1 MIWIIGGTKDGRDI
15 LEKLVSVKNKKDIL
29 VSTATSYGGELLKKY
44 TLDSKKNIQVICKK
58 LDEEK
63 MEKVITEKNINLIID
78 ASHPYAANVS
88 RSILKVTKKLGT
100 KYLRFEREMLD
111 YGDENVFKFET
122 LSQMNEFISKY
133 ENKNILSTLGSNN
146 LEEIKAMSKKNNLFV
161 RILPTTASIQKAENL
176 GYLPKNIIAM
186 QGPFSKNMNIAMLK
200 DFKIDYLITKES
212 GETGGELQKV
222 EACQECGVKILA
234 IKRPVLNY
242 GIFFHTIEEL
252 IEYIVKLV

>member
-58 LDEEK
+58 LGEEQ
-63 MEKVITEKNINLIID
+63 MEKVITEKNINLVID

-88 RSILKVTKKLGT
+88 RSILKVTKKLRT

-176 GYLPKNIIAM
+176 GYLPKNIIAI
-186 QGPFSKNMNIAMLK
+186 QGPVDKNLNLAMLK
-200 DFKIDYLITKES
+200 SFKIDFLITKES
-212 GETGGELQKV
+212 GKTGGEK
-222 EACQECGVKILA
+222 EKIDACKEFGIVVLVL
-234 IKRPVLNY
+234 KRPFVNY
-242 GIFFHTIEEL
+242 RNVYSDIDKL
-252 IEYIVKLV
+252 INHI

>member
-58 LDEEK
+58 LDEEQ

-88 RSILKVTKKLGT
+88 RSILKVIKKLRT

-186 QGPFSKNMNIAMLK
+186 QGPFSKNMNIAMLQ
-200 DFKIDYLITKES
+200 DLKIDYLITKES

-222 EACQECGVKILA
+222 EACQECGVTILA
-234 IKRPVLNY
+234 IKRPVLDY
-242 GIFFHTIEEL
+242 GTVFNTIEEL
-252 IEYIVKLV
+252 TEYLVKL

>member
-44 TLDSKKNIQVICKK
+44 TLDSKKNIQIICKK
-58 LDEEK
+58 LDEEQ
-63 MEKVITEKNINLIID
+63 MEKVITQKNINLVID
-78 ASHPYAANVS
+78 ASHPYAENVS
-88 RSILKVTKKLGT
+88 RSILNVTQKLEI
-100 KYLRFEREMLD
+100 KYVRFEREMLD

-122 LSQMNEFISKY
+122 LQEMNDFVLKY

-146 LEEIKAMSKKNNLFV
+146 LEEIKVMSEKNNLFV
-161 RILPTTASIQKAENL
+161 RILPTTSSIQKAENL

>member
-15 LEKLVSVKNKKDIL
+15 LERLVSVKNKKDIL

-44 TLDSKKNIQVICKK
+44 TLNNKKNIQVICKK
-58 LDEEK
+58 LDEEQ

-100 KYLRFEREMLD
+100 KYVRFEREMLD

-122 LSQMNEFISKY
+122 LQEMNDFVLKY

-176 GYLPKNIIAM
+176 GYLPKNIIAI
-186 QGPFSKNMNIAMLK
+186 QGPVDKNLNLAMLK
-200 DFKIDYLITKES
+200 SFKIDFLITKES
-212 GETGGELQKV
+212 GKTGGEK
-222 EACQECGVKILA
+222 EKIDACKEFGTVVLVL
-234 IKRPVLNY
+234 KRPFVNY
-242 GIFFHTIEEL
+242 RNVYSDIDKL
-252 IEYIVKLV
+252 INHI